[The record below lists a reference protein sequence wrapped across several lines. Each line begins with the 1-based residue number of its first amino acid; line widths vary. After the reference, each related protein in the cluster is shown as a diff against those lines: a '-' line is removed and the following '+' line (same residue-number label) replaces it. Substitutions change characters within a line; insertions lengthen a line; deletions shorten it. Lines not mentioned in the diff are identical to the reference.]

1 MTLACALGVKSESG
15 GITAEEIG
23 GDREELCPLQHD
35 DDIGEDVTSE
45 QADMVCES
53 IIRQVT
59 PQSATLVEVQTWV
72 HVRTTAWSGL
82 RFLEASLHQNCHSI
96 CSQAVLYAEA
106 FCITAS
112 GRLRATQFERYWAA
126 AAGVLKA
133 VML

>member
-72 HVRTTAWSGL
+72 HVRDYGLVWPTFSGS
-82 RFLEASLHQNCHSI
+82 F
-96 CSQAVLYAEA
+96 
-106 FCITAS
+106 TAS
-112 GRLRATQFERYWAA
+112 ELPQH
-126 AAGVLKA
+126 LQPSSA
-133 VML
+133 VC